1 MWYNPWAPPIF
12 AAPRPEP
19 LPLPPVGNAWGFRPP
34 IFPPAPD
41 GAGQAA
47 ATPLQLPAG
56 NPWGSAPPIFPPAP
70 ANDAGQPAPPKPSS
84 ALPDWMKPF
93 VTAPPPPLFFPQ
105 GEPTAASQPSLSDRT
120 KDLPD
125 MGGPL
130 IGDGGPFS
138 SGLPAVNRL
147 ADSASASIGKAISNV
162 PASAYTFG
170 KGVVQPFIHPV
181 DTLEGFK
188 NLGLGVLEKAGIKGG
203 AEHEKYADALGRY
216 FADRY
221 GSLENLRRTF
231 EQDPVGLAGDL
242 SSLFTA
248 GVPLAG
254 VRAAGV
260 LGRAGKVAGTVER
273 AGAAGAAAGEIRSA
287 INVAREGAAADIG
300 SALKAEAPAAAD
312 AAAVVAKE
320 LPVLYF
326 DRAVMPNIVAHIEKA
341 IAEGKPDVLTR
352 RIDQKAKIANRKEAL
367 KDLPELPSTHSW
379 DEYPFA
385 SVREG
390 GKGASTA
397 RVPRPEQDI
406 QGWTMSK
413 FYRQNKIAHHDQF
426 RVGISP
432 PPPDKP

>member
-1 MWYNPWAPPIF
+1 MADAMWYNPWAPPIF

-34 IFPPAPD
+34 IFPAANSADPPLADAAWD
-41 GAGQAA
+41 GARYNPYAPPILAASPPRPLPSPQGDPWWMALPIFPPAHDGAAQAA

-56 NPWGSAPPIFPPAP
+56 NPWGSAPPIFPLAT
-70 ANDAGQPAPPKPSS
+70 ANDAGQPAPPKPPS
-84 ALPDWMKPF
+84 AVPDWMKPF
-93 VTAPPPPLFFPQ
+93 VSAPPPPLFFPQ
-105 GEPTAASQPSLSDRT
+105 AEPTVASQPSPSDRT

-138 SGLPAVNRL
+138 SGLPVVNRL

-162 PASAYTFG
+162 PASAYAFG

-203 AEHEKYADALGRY
+203 AEHEKYADALGHY

-221 GSLENLRRTF
+221 GSPENLKRTF
-231 EQDPVGLAGDL
+231 EQDPVGVAGDL
-242 SSLFTA
+242 STLFTA

-260 LGRAGKVAGTVER
+260 LERAGKVAGTVER
-273 AGAAGAAAGEIRSA
+273 AGAAGE
-287 INVAREGAAADIG
+287 IG
-300 SALKAEAPAAAD
+300 SALKAEARAAAD
-312 AAAVVAKE
+312 AAVVVAKE

-326 DRAVMPNIVAHIEKA
+326 DRAVR
-341 IAEGKPDVLTR
+341 T
-352 RIDQKAKIANRKEAL
+352 
-367 KDLPELPSTHSW
+367 S
-379 DEYPFA
+379 
-385 SVREG
+385 
-390 GKGASTA
+390 
-397 RVPRPEQDI
+397 
-406 QGWTMSK
+406 
-413 FYRQNKIAHHDQF
+413 
-426 RVGISP
+426 
-432 PPPDKP
+432 